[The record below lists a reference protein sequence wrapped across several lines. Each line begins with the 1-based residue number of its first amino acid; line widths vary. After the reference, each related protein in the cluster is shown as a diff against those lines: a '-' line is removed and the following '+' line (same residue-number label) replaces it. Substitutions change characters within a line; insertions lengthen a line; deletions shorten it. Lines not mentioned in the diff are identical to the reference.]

1 MSRPAWV
8 EKLKRDPSDPD
19 VTEPL
24 EIDKGTILAVKIA
37 SDVLG
42 EDIWL
47 VLDRGFIPTDGLA
60 TYYTEEI
67 LELKTKT
74 PEELRDIHKAKLAF
88 PGCKVVLVAP
98 PCWNCGNLMTE
109 TTDIYERELWICWE
123 CARTA

>member
-8 EKLKRDPSDPD
+8 EKLKRAPSGPN
-19 VTEPL
+19 VTEAL
-24 EIDKGTILAVKIA
+24 EIDRGTIQAVRIA

-60 TYYTEEI
+60 TYYPEEI

-74 PEELRDIHKAKLAF
+74 PEALRNIHEAKLAF
-88 PGCKVVLVAP
+88 PGCKVVQAAP
-98 PCWNCGNLMTE
+98 PCWNCGDLMTE
-109 TTDIYERELWICWE
+109 TTDTDGCELWICFG
-123 CARTA
+123 CARTT